1 MRGMLLI
8 GLVLATLVAGAG
20 WWPAR
25 APEPPLTGGSAEAV
39 DSPAPAATA
48 PPAAGGL
55 IAGANAMAEQR
66 TAHGEPERPAPAATP
81 PPVAGGAPRV
91 APAAAA
97 SLARARRNGDPRTPP
112 LAPAR
117 EAPEA
122 PPPEVLD
129 DPVRYRRY
137 EQGERMAVYAS
148 FLAASQRKIR
158 ELETLVARGEREGL
172 PAEQLA
178 EGRRKLEGL
187 KARRRELG
195 EHYPELAPP
204 PPDAPDQ
211 AR

>member
-1 MRGMLLI
+1 MKGMLLM
-8 GLVLATLVAGAG
+8 GLVLATLAAGAG
-20 WWPAR
+20 WWPAPPPEAR
-25 APEPPLTGGSAEAV
+25 PPAGVDRVAGDDPEPAASARPSAARWVAEDGAARRQPEPP
-39 DSPAPAATA
+39 APA
-48 PPAAGGL
+48 G
-55 IAGANAMAEQR
+55 
-66 TAHGEPERPAPAATP
+66 TP
-81 PPVAGGAPRV
+81 PPVAAGAPRV

-97 SLARARRNGDPRTPP
+97 SLARARRDGDPRTPP

-117 EAPEA
+117 EARTP

-129 DPVRYRRY
+129 DPLRYRRY
-137 EQGERMAVYAS
+137 EQGEQMAVYAS

-172 PAEQLA
+172 PAAQLA

-195 EHYPELAPP
+195 ERYPELAPP
-204 PPDAPDQ
+204 SPQAPDG

>member
-1 MRGMLLI
+1 MRGVILTA
-8 GLVLATLVAGAG
+8 LVLATLAGGAG
-20 WWPAR
+20 WWPAPP
-25 APEPPLTGGSAEAV
+25 PEARPLADGRVDAV
-39 DSPAPAATA
+39 DTPASAAPARPPVAGVIAEDAAARREPAPPAPAETA
-48 PPAAGGL
+48 PPL
-55 IAGANAMAEQR
+55 
-66 TAHGEPERPAPAATP
+66 
-81 PPVAGGAPRV
+81 AGGAPRV

-97 SLARARRNGDPRTPP
+97 SLARARRDGDPRTPP

-117 EAPEA
+117 EARAA
-122 PPPEVLD
+122 PPPEVLE

-195 EHYPELAPP
+195 ERYPELTAPP
-204 PPDAPDQ
+204 PEAPDG
-211 AR
+211 AG